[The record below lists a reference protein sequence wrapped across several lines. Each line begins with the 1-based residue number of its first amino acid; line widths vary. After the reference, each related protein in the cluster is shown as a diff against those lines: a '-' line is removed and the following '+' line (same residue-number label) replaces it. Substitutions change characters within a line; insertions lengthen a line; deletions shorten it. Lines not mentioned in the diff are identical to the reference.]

1 MLGNEK
7 RDSRT
12 MLLDN
17 GDNGKIARKEDIVK
31 NKSEVKVIKQ
41 NIRAAHARLLAYTV
55 FAIIGFAIG
64 IFIWQIVLGILGSS
78 LIKSFLGKII
88 KKDLKLKNKF
98 LRRCVVVLIMSAI
111 FGGCAGY
118 FNLDENLVAACRAF
132 MNPTAVSQVDPYESP
147 NESSK
152 RHKPKKLKAKEQEW
166 LEKQPLSL
174 LETINHIL
182 VTEADY
188 EYASKI
194 KLSKDL
200 SNYIFFSGG
209 RYRIEYWDDKVEI
222 LSKVRFLI
230 ADKREERK
238 KNVFDQKAKQPE
250 MNEIN
255 SISEREEKQTEKIV
269 CISDRLNDTNTR
281 SNYYSIMSK
290 ASLAMLLAN
299 DYHLLA
305 LIAFYYGYPD
315 NVIIYYYAKSI
326 EYQLEYISLKEVSDE
341 TVKEKLIWISTRYE
355 DIVFTCNGTKEASWA
370 EELAKAF
377 SSLSRK
383 Y

>member
-1 MLGNEK
+1 MLRNEK

-12 MLLDN
+12 TLLD
-17 GDNGKIARKEDIVK
+17 KK
-31 NKSEVKVIKQ
+31 NRSEVEVIKQ
-41 NIRAAHARLLAYTV
+41 NIRATYARLLVYIV
-55 FAIIGFAIG
+55 IAIIGFVIG
-64 IFIWQIVLGILGSS
+64 IITWQIVISMLGGS
-78 LIKSFLGKII
+78 LIKFLFKKI
-88 KKDLKLKNKF
+88 KKKNSKSKNKF
-98 LRRCVVVLIMSAI
+98 LKRCVVVLIMSALI
-111 FGGCAGY
+111 GVCAG
-118 FNLDENLVAACRAF
+118 FFHIDENLSAACRAF
-132 MNPTAVSQVDPYESP
+132 MNPSAVSQIGSYELP
-147 NESSK
+147 NESPK
-152 RHKPKKLKAKEQEW
+152 IHKPKELKVEEQEW
-166 LEKQPLSL
+166 LKKQPSRL
-174 LETINHIL
+174 LEIINHIS
-182 VTEADY
+182 VTQADY
-188 EYASKI
+188 EYASKN
-194 KLSKDL
+194 KLSKDV

-209 RYRIEYWDDKVEI
+209 RYRIEYWDNKVEI
-222 LSKVRFLI
+222 LSKVRFLTT
-230 ADKREERK
+230 DKHEEK
-238 KNVFDQKAKQPE
+238 NKNVFDQKAKQPE

-281 SNYYSIMSK
+281 SNYYSIMPK

-326 EYQLEYISLKEVSDE
+326 EYQLEYISFKEVSDE

-370 EELAKAF
+370 EKLAKAF
-377 SSLSRK
+377 SSLSGE